1 MFASLNVLKE
11 LQKHYE
17 TNPKDPLKGI
27 IWHTQGSGKTAL
39 TYHLTKLIRDFFS
52 PLNKKTKFY
61 FIVDR
66 LDLLEQAKNEFL
78 KRGLCA
84 HEAENKEDLSQK
96 LKSSSVFENPQG
108 NDEIIVVNI
117 QKFKAPNE
125 EKSPN
130 EDLSDSAPKE
140 IVSKTELQEAA
151 KDNHD
156 LQRVFIIDE
165 AHRSYDPKGCF
176 YANLIECDKTA
187 IKIAL
192 TGTPLLEDNA
202 QDKATKNTFGDYL
215 HTYSYAESIK
225 DRHTLKLQLEIIEK
239 SYKEKLQA
247 IYRLLQESITIED
260 IEVKKETI
268 FNHERY
274 IKEMLFYIIRD
285 LLFFRLGNNDEN
297 LKAMVVCFSSKQAKL
312 ANLLFNEVQEKVLQ
326 ENPNLKILKKL
337 QSSLIL
343 HNEQEVKEKIYSFKH
358 EDTDIVFV
366 FNMLLTGFDL
376 PSLKRLYIHRELKD
390 HNLLQALAR
399 VNRSY
404 NNMSF
409 GYLIDFVGIKENYDK
424 TTDDYLKELNQFNQ
438 SDSNIKDNLKDM
450 FADRKTLEK
459 DIKNAYDDLF
469 NYPIDDIEGMTSA
482 IVSMSEMN
490 ELLKVSRAINTLKE
504 RYNLIRTS
512 NDEKILSL
520 KEKMDIEK
528 ISKISSMLHKKAKQ
542 LHALKNINEPK
553 NPNDLIVLEDLIALL
568 DFKIEFKESKE
579 LHFKERE
586 EISAKQK
593 QAKEMLEKIPD
604 QQDKEIQKF
613 YKDFNKDEKE
623 DFFITLTDKRLPKLA
638 YDELLSYLFEKH
650 FNDNDL
656 HLKLDIIFNR
666 ISSNNAELFNTT
678 STDKTTIAL
687 FESISPYVNEESK
700 RANFTRVLLDKLK
713 KFNFKQAFLNL
724 QNQQGYD
731 FFAPIFE
738 YLIKDYNNNSGGK
751 YAEYYTPL
759 SIASII
765 AKLLIDEP
773 TQSVKIYDPSAGTGT
788 LLMALAHQIGTD
800 SCTLYAQDISQK
812 SLRML
817 KLNLILNDL
826 THSLKNAI
834 EGNTLTNPYHSK
846 ECKGKMDYIVSN
858 PPFKLD
864 FSNEHAEISQN
875 KNDFFLG
882 VPNIPKNDKSKM
894 PIYTLFFQHC
904 LNMLSNKGK
913 GAIIVPTGF
922 ISAKSGIENKIV
934 RHLVD
939 EKLVYGVVC
948 MPSQVFANTSTNVS
962 IIFFQKTPS
971 AKEVVLIDASKL
983 GEEYTENKNKKT
995 RLRTSDIDLILETF
1009 NNKTPKAD
1017 FCALVSF
1024 DEITEKNYSL
1034 NPGQYFII
1042 EDTSEKISQAEFE
1055 NLMQQ
1060 YSSELTSLFDE
1071 SQSLQQEI
1079 LETLKGVRFE

>member
-39 TYHLTKLIRDFFS
+39 TYHLTKLIKDFFN
-52 PLNKKTKFY
+52 PLGKKTKFY

-78 KRGLCA
+78 KRGLCV

-125 EKSPN
+125 EKAPN
-130 EDLSDSAPKE
+130 EDPSSAPKE
-140 IVSKTELQEAA
+140 IISKTELQESVQ
-151 KDNHD
+151 NSRN

-202 QDKATKNTFGDYL
+202 QDKATKNTFGNYL

-239 SYKEKLQA
+239 SYKEKLQE
-247 IYRLLQESITIED
+247 IYHLLQESITIED

-274 IKEMLFYIIRD
+274 IKEMLYYIIRD
-285 LLFFRLGNNDEN
+285 LLNFRRVNNDEN
-297 LKAMVVCFSSKQAKL
+297 LKAMIICFSSAQAKL

-326 ENPNLKILKKL
+326 ENPNLRILNKL

-343 HNEQEVKEKIYSFKH
+343 HDEQEVKEKIYSFKH

-404 NNMSF
+404 KNMSF

-438 SDSNIKDNLKDM
+438 SDSNIKDDLKDM
-450 FADRKTLEK
+450 FADRNILEK
-459 DIKNAYDDLF
+459 DIKNAYDALF
-469 NYPIDDIEGMTSA
+469 NYPIDNIEAMTSA
-482 IVSMSEMN
+482 IVSMSAMN

-520 KEKMDIEK
+520 KEKIDIEK
-528 ISKISSMLHKKAKQ
+528 ISKISSMLHQKAKH

-553 NPNDLIVLEDLIALL
+553 NPNDLITLEDLIALL
-568 DFKIEFKESKE
+568 DFKIEFKERKE
-579 LHFKERE
+579 LRFKEQE

-593 QAKEMLEKIPD
+593 QAKEILEKIPD
-604 QQDKEIQKF
+604 QQDKEIQKIS
-613 YKDFNKDEKE
+613 KDLSKLIQEPLTNHNFEEISHSYDAIISQLKQHKE
-623 DFFITLTDKRLPKLA
+623 QTTH
-638 YDELLSYLFEKH
+638 LLNQY
-650 FNDNDL
+650 DNDL
-656 HLKLDIIFNR
+656 SYAITHKRLHKRLMEQNISKGIFTLLSALKKALDAR
-666 ISSNNAELFNTT
+666 ISKRQEIL
-678 STDKTTIAL
+678 
-687 FESISPYVNEESK
+687 NEE
-700 RANFTRVLLDKLK
+700 T
-713 KFNFKQAFLNL
+713 
-724 QNQQGYD
+724 
-731 FFAPIFE
+731 
-738 YLIKDYNNNSGGK
+738 
-751 YAEYYTPL
+751 T
-759 SIASII
+759 
-765 AKLLIDEP
+765 
-773 TQSVKIYDPSAGTGT
+773 
-788 LLMALAHQIGTD
+788 
-800 SCTLYAQDISQK
+800 
-812 SLRML
+812 
-817 KLNLILNDL
+817 
-826 THSLKNAI
+826 LKNAI
-834 EGNTLTNPYHSK
+834 K
-846 ECKGKMDYIVSN
+846 
-858 PPFKLD
+858 
-864 FSNEHAEISQN
+864 AELRDAFN
-875 KNDFFLG
+875 KNPSLKDLEKEKEF
-882 VPNIPKNDKSKM
+882 ITQ
-894 PIYTLFFQHC
+894 TLF
-904 LNMLSNKGK
+904 N
-913 GAIIVPTGF
+913 
-922 ISAKSGIENKIV
+922 
-934 RHLVD
+934 
-939 EKLVYGVVC
+939 
-948 MPSQVFANTSTNVS
+948 
-962 IIFFQKTPS
+962 
-971 AKEVVLIDASKL
+971 
-983 GEEYTENKNKKT
+983 
-995 RLRTSDIDLILETF
+995 
-1009 NNKTPKAD
+1009 
-1017 FCALVSF
+1017 
-1024 DEITEKNYSL
+1024 
-1034 NPGQYFII
+1034 
-1042 EDTSEKISQAEFE
+1042 
-1055 NLMQQ
+1055 
-1060 YSSELTSLFDE
+1060 ELTQNHHQGNLHA
-1071 SQSLQQEI
+1071 
-1079 LETLKGVRFE
+1079 

>member
-39 TYHLTKLIRDFFS
+39 TYHLTKLIKDFFS

-66 LDLLEQAKNEFL
+66 LDLLEQAKNEFS
-78 KRGLCA
+78 KRGLCV
-84 HEAENKEDLSQK
+84 HEAESKEDLSQK
-96 LKSSSVFENPQG
+96 LKNSSVFEGSQG

-125 EKSPN
+125 EKAPN
-130 EDLSDSAPKE
+130 EDPSSTPKE
-140 IVSKTELQEAA
+140 IISKTELQEAT
-151 KDNHD
+151 KNSHD

-187 IKIAL
+187 VKIAL

-202 QDKATKNTFGDYL
+202 QDKATKKTFGNYL

-225 DRHTLKLQLEIIEK
+225 DRHTLKLQLESIET

-274 IKEMLFYIIRD
+274 IKEMLSYIIRD
-285 LLFFRLGNNDEN
+285 LLSFRRVNNDEN
-297 LKAMVVCFSSKQAKL
+297 LKAMVVCFSSAQAKL
-312 ANLLFNEVQEKVLQ
+312 ANLFFNEVQEKVLQ
-326 ENPNLKILKKL
+326 ENPNLRILKKL

-343 HNEQEVKEKIYSFKH
+343 HDEQEVKEKIYSFKH
-358 EDTDIVFV
+358 KDTDIVFV

-376 PSLKRLYIHRELKD
+376 PNLKRLYIHRELKD

-450 FADRKTLEK
+450 FADRETLEK

-469 NYPIDDIEGMTSA
+469 NYPIDDIEAMTSA
-482 IVSMSEMN
+482 IVSISEMN

-528 ISKISSMLHKKAKQ
+528 INKISSMLHQKVKH

-553 NPNDLIVLEDLIALL
+553 NPNDLMILEDLIALL
-568 DFKIEFKESKE
+568 DFKIEFKERKE
-579 LHFKERE
+579 LRFKEQE

-593 QAKEMLEKIPD
+593 QAKEILEKIPD

-613 YKDFNKDEKE
+613 YKDFSKLLQTTATSQNFEEISHSYDAIISQLQQHKEQTTNLLNKYNNDRAYV
-623 DFFITLTDKRLPKLA
+623 ITHKRLHNRLMEENISKGIFT
-638 YDELLSYLFEKH
+638 LLSA
-650 FNDNDL
+650 
-656 HLKLDIIFNR
+656 LKKALDAR
-666 ISSNNAELFNTT
+666 IS
-678 STDKTTIAL
+678 
-687 FESISPYVNEESK
+687 K
-700 RANFTRVLLDKLK
+700 R
-713 KFNFKQAFLNL
+713 
-724 QNQQGYD
+724 
-731 FFAPIFE
+731 
-738 YLIKDYNNNSGGK
+738 
-751 YAEYYTPL
+751 
-759 SIASII
+759 
-765 AKLLIDEP
+765 
-773 TQSVKIYDPSAGTGT
+773 
-788 LLMALAHQIGTD
+788 
-800 SCTLYAQDISQK
+800 
-812 SLRML
+812 
-817 KLNLILNDL
+817 
-826 THSLKNAI
+826 
-834 EGNTLTNPYHSK
+834 
-846 ECKGKMDYIVSN
+846 
-858 PPFKLD
+858 
-864 FSNEHAEISQN
+864 
-875 KNDFFLG
+875 
-882 VPNIPKNDKSKM
+882 
-894 PIYTLFFQHC
+894 
-904 LNMLSNKGK
+904 
-913 GAIIVPTGF
+913 
-922 ISAKSGIENKIV
+922 
-934 RHLVD
+934 
-939 EKLVYGVVC
+939 
-948 MPSQVFANTSTNVS
+948 
-962 IIFFQKTPS
+962 
-971 AKEVVLIDASKL
+971 
-983 GEEYTENKNKKT
+983 
-995 RLRTSDIDLILETF
+995 
-1009 NNKTPKAD
+1009 
-1017 FCALVSF
+1017 
-1024 DEITEKNYSL
+1024 
-1034 NPGQYFII
+1034 
-1042 EDTSEKISQAEFE
+1042 
-1055 NLMQQ
+1055 
-1060 YSSELTSLFDE
+1060 
-1071 SQSLQQEI
+1071 QEI
-1079 LETLKGVRFE
+1079 LNEETTLKTAIKAELRDAFNKNPSLKDLEKEKEFIAQTLFNELTQNHHQGNLHA

>member
-1 MFASLNVLKE
+1 IFPPPPPENEQNYQNHRSLEEIQKRILKEFNLKDTDTLESPKDATTNPFLTSFCSHKRLCFILKYGISFLEEKSEFKKHLWRYAQMFASLNVLKE

-66 LDLLEQAKNEFL
+66 LDLLEQAKNEFS
-78 KRGLCA
+78 KRGLCV

-96 LKSSSVFENPQG
+96 LKNSNVFEGPQG

-117 QKFKAPNE
+117 QKFKSPNE
-125 EKSPN
+125 EKAPN
-130 EDLSDSAPKE
+130 EDPSSAPKE
-140 IVSKTELQEAA
+140 IISKTELQEAT

-187 IKIAL
+187 VKIAL

-202 QDKATKNTFGDYL
+202 QDKATKKTFGNYL

-274 IKEMLFYIIRD
+274 IKEMLYYIIRD
-285 LLFFRLGNNDEN
+285 LLDFRRVNNDEN
-297 LKAMVVCFSSKQAKL
+297 LKAMVICFSSAQAKL
-312 ANLLFNEVQEKVLQ
+312 ANLFFNEVQEKVLQ
-326 ENPNLKILKKL
+326 ENPNLRILKKL

-343 HNEQEVKEKIYSFKH
+343 HDEQEVKEKIYSFKH

-438 SDSNIKDNLKDM
+438 SDFNIKDNLKDM
-450 FADRKTLEK
+450 FADHETLEK

-469 NYPIDDIEGMTSA
+469 NYPIDDVEDMTSA
-482 IVSMSEMN
+482 IVSISEMN
-490 ELLKVSRAINTLKE
+490 ELLKVSQAINTLKE
-504 RYNLIRTS
+504 RYNLIRAS
-512 NDEKILSL
+512 SDEKILSL

-528 ISKISSMLHKKAKQ
+528 ISKISSMLSKKAKQ

-553 NPNDLIVLEDLIALL
+553 NPNDLIILEDLIALL

-579 LHFKERE
+579 LRFKEKE
-586 EISAKQK
+586 EISAKYK

-604 QQDKEIQKF
+604 KQDKEIQKISKELSKLIQEPLTNHNF
-613 YKDFNKDEKE
+613 DGISHSYSVIISQLKQHKEQTTNLLNKYNNDRAYV
-623 DFFITLTDKRLPKLA
+623 ITHKHLHNRLMEENISKGIFT
-638 YDELLSYLFEKH
+638 LL
-650 FNDNDL
+650 
-656 HLKLDIIFNR
+656 
-666 ISSNNAELFNTT
+666 NA
-678 STDKTTIAL
+678 
-687 FESISPYVNEESK
+687 
-700 RANFTRVLLDKLK
+700 LK
-713 KFNFKQAFLNL
+713 KALDARIFK
-724 QNQQGYD
+724 
-731 FFAPIFE
+731 
-738 YLIKDYNNNSGGK
+738 
-751 YAEYYTPL
+751 
-759 SIASII
+759 
-765 AKLLIDEP
+765 
-773 TQSVKIYDPSAGTGT
+773 
-788 LLMALAHQIGTD
+788 
-800 SCTLYAQDISQK
+800 
-812 SLRML
+812 R
-817 KLNLILNDL
+817 
-826 THSLKNAI
+826 
-834 EGNTLTNPYHSK
+834 
-846 ECKGKMDYIVSN
+846 
-858 PPFKLD
+858 
-864 FSNEHAEISQN
+864 
-875 KNDFFLG
+875 
-882 VPNIPKNDKSKM
+882 
-894 PIYTLFFQHC
+894 
-904 LNMLSNKGK
+904 
-913 GAIIVPTGF
+913 
-922 ISAKSGIENKIV
+922 
-934 RHLVD
+934 
-939 EKLVYGVVC
+939 
-948 MPSQVFANTSTNVS
+948 
-962 IIFFQKTPS
+962 
-971 AKEVVLIDASKL
+971 
-983 GEEYTENKNKKT
+983 
-995 RLRTSDIDLILETF
+995 
-1009 NNKTPKAD
+1009 
-1017 FCALVSF
+1017 
-1024 DEITEKNYSL
+1024 
-1034 NPGQYFII
+1034 
-1042 EDTSEKISQAEFE
+1042 
-1055 NLMQQ
+1055 
-1060 YSSELTSLFDE
+1060 
-1071 SQSLQQEI
+1071 QEI
-1079 LETLKGVRFE
+1079 LNEETTLKTAIKIELRDAFKENPSLKDLKKEKEFIAQTLFNELTQNHHQGNLNA

>member
-78 KRGLCA
+78 KRGLCV

-96 LKSSSVFENPQG
+96 LKNSSVFEGPQG

-125 EKSPN
+125 EKAPN
-130 EDLSDSAPKE
+130 EDPSSAPKE
-140 IVSKTELQEAA
+140 IISKTELQEAT

-202 QDKATKNTFGDYL
+202 QDKATKKTFGNYL

-225 DRHTLKLQLEIIEK
+225 DRHTLKLQLENIET
-239 SYKEKLQA
+239 SYKEKLQE

-274 IKEMLFYIIRD
+274 IKEMLYYIIRD
-285 LLFFRLGNNDEN
+285 LLNFRRVNNDEN
-297 LKAMVVCFSSKQAKL
+297 LKAMVICFSSAQAKL

-326 ENPNLKILKKL
+326 ENPNLKILNKL

-343 HNEQEVKEKIYSFKH
+343 HDEQEVKEKIHSFKH
-358 EDTDIVFV
+358 ENTDIVFV

-404 NNMSF
+404 KNMSF

-450 FADRKTLEK
+450 FADREVLEK

-469 NYPIDDIEGMTSA
+469 NYPIDDIEDMTSA
-482 IVSMSEMN
+482 IVSINEMN
-490 ELLKVSRAINTLKE
+490 ELLKVSHAINTLKE

-512 NDEKILSL
+512 SDEKILSL
-520 KEKMDIEK
+520 KEKIDIEK
-528 ISKISSMLHKKAKQ
+528 ISKISSMLSKKAKQ
-542 LHALKNINEPK
+542 LHALKNINGPK
-553 NPNDLIVLEDLIALL
+553 NPNDLMILEDLIALL
-568 DFKIEFKESKE
+568 DFKIEFKERKE
-579 LHFKERE
+579 LRFKERE
-586 EISAKQK
+586 EISAKYK

-604 QQDKEIQKF
+604 KQDKEIQKIS
-613 YKDFNKDEKE
+613 KDLSKLIQEPLTNDNFDGISHSYSAIISQLQQYNQQTTNLLNKYNNDRAYV
-623 DFFITLTDKRLPKLA
+623 ITHKRLHNRLMEENISKGIFT
-638 YDELLSYLFEKH
+638 LLSA
-650 FNDNDL
+650 
-656 HLKLDIIFNR
+656 LKKALDAR
-666 ISSNNAELFNTT
+666 IS
-678 STDKTTIAL
+678 
-687 FESISPYVNEESK
+687 K
-700 RANFTRVLLDKLK
+700 R
-713 KFNFKQAFLNL
+713 
-724 QNQQGYD
+724 
-731 FFAPIFE
+731 
-738 YLIKDYNNNSGGK
+738 
-751 YAEYYTPL
+751 
-759 SIASII
+759 
-765 AKLLIDEP
+765 
-773 TQSVKIYDPSAGTGT
+773 
-788 LLMALAHQIGTD
+788 
-800 SCTLYAQDISQK
+800 
-812 SLRML
+812 
-817 KLNLILNDL
+817 
-826 THSLKNAI
+826 
-834 EGNTLTNPYHSK
+834 
-846 ECKGKMDYIVSN
+846 
-858 PPFKLD
+858 
-864 FSNEHAEISQN
+864 
-875 KNDFFLG
+875 
-882 VPNIPKNDKSKM
+882 
-894 PIYTLFFQHC
+894 
-904 LNMLSNKGK
+904 
-913 GAIIVPTGF
+913 
-922 ISAKSGIENKIV
+922 
-934 RHLVD
+934 
-939 EKLVYGVVC
+939 
-948 MPSQVFANTSTNVS
+948 
-962 IIFFQKTPS
+962 
-971 AKEVVLIDASKL
+971 
-983 GEEYTENKNKKT
+983 
-995 RLRTSDIDLILETF
+995 
-1009 NNKTPKAD
+1009 
-1017 FCALVSF
+1017 
-1024 DEITEKNYSL
+1024 
-1034 NPGQYFII
+1034 
-1042 EDTSEKISQAEFE
+1042 
-1055 NLMQQ
+1055 
-1060 YSSELTSLFDE
+1060 
-1071 SQSLQQEI
+1071 QEI
-1079 LETLKGVRFE
+1079 LNEEATLKTAIKVELRDAFKENPSLKDLQKEEKFIAQTLFNELTQNHHQGNLNA

>member
-78 KRGLCA
+78 KRGLCV

-96 LKSSSVFENPQG
+96 LKNSSVFEGPQG

-125 EKSPN
+125 EKAPN
-130 EDLSDSAPKE
+130 EDLSSAPKE
-140 IVSKTELQEAA
+140 IISKTELQEAT
-151 KDNHD
+151 KDSHD

-187 IKIAL
+187 VKIAL

-202 QDKATKNTFGDYL
+202 QDKATKNTFGNYL
-215 HTYSYAESIK
+215 HTYSYTESIK

-260 IEVKKETI
+260 MEVKKERI

-297 LKAMVVCFSSKQAKL
+297 LKAMVVCFSSAQARL
-312 ANLLFNEVQEKVLQ
+312 ANLFFNEVQEKVLQ
-326 ENPNLKILKKL
+326 ENPNLRILNKL

-343 HNEQEVKEKIYSFKH
+343 HDEQEVKEKIHSFKH

-376 PSLKRLYIHRELKD
+376 PNLKRLYIHRELKD

-404 NNMSF
+404 KNMSF
-409 GYLIDFVGIKENYDK
+409 GYLIDFIGIKENYDK
-424 TTDDYLKELNQFNQ
+424 TTDDYLKELNRFNQ

-450 FADRKTLEK
+450 FADRNILEK

-469 NYPIDDIEGMTSA
+469 DYPIDDIEAMTSA
-482 IVSMSEMN
+482 IVGMSEMN

-528 ISKISSMLHKKAKQ
+528 INKISSMLSKKAKQ

-553 NPNDLIVLEDLIALL
+553 NPNDLMILEDLIALL
-568 DFKIEFKESKE
+568 DFKIEFKERKE
-579 LHFKERE
+579 LRFKEQE
-586 EISAKQK
+586 EISAKYK
-593 QAKEMLEKIPD
+593 QAKEILEKIPD
-604 QQDKEIQKF
+604 KQDKEIQKI
-613 YKDFNKDEKE
+613 YKELSKLIQEPLTNHNFDGISHSYSVIISQLKQHKE
-623 DFFITLTDKRLPKLA
+623 QTTNLLSKYNNDLSYAITHKRLHDRLMEENISKGIFT
-638 YDELLSYLFEKH
+638 LLSA
-650 FNDNDL
+650 
-656 HLKLDIIFNR
+656 LKKALDER
-666 ISSNNAELFNTT
+666 IS
-678 STDKTTIAL
+678 
-687 FESISPYVNEESK
+687 K
-700 RANFTRVLLDKLK
+700 R
-713 KFNFKQAFLNL
+713 
-724 QNQQGYD
+724 
-731 FFAPIFE
+731 
-738 YLIKDYNNNSGGK
+738 
-751 YAEYYTPL
+751 
-759 SIASII
+759 
-765 AKLLIDEP
+765 
-773 TQSVKIYDPSAGTGT
+773 
-788 LLMALAHQIGTD
+788 
-800 SCTLYAQDISQK
+800 
-812 SLRML
+812 
-817 KLNLILNDL
+817 
-826 THSLKNAI
+826 
-834 EGNTLTNPYHSK
+834 
-846 ECKGKMDYIVSN
+846 
-858 PPFKLD
+858 
-864 FSNEHAEISQN
+864 
-875 KNDFFLG
+875 
-882 VPNIPKNDKSKM
+882 
-894 PIYTLFFQHC
+894 
-904 LNMLSNKGK
+904 
-913 GAIIVPTGF
+913 
-922 ISAKSGIENKIV
+922 
-934 RHLVD
+934 
-939 EKLVYGVVC
+939 
-948 MPSQVFANTSTNVS
+948 
-962 IIFFQKTPS
+962 
-971 AKEVVLIDASKL
+971 
-983 GEEYTENKNKKT
+983 
-995 RLRTSDIDLILETF
+995 
-1009 NNKTPKAD
+1009 
-1017 FCALVSF
+1017 
-1024 DEITEKNYSL
+1024 
-1034 NPGQYFII
+1034 
-1042 EDTSEKISQAEFE
+1042 
-1055 NLMQQ
+1055 
-1060 YSSELTSLFDE
+1060 
-1071 SQSLQQEI
+1071 QEI
-1079 LETLKGVRFE
+1079 LNEEYYLKTAIKVELRDAFNKNPSLKDLKKEEELIVQTLFNELTQNHHQGNPHAQ

>member
-125 EKSPN
+125 EKAPN
-130 EDLSDSAPKE
+130 EDLSNSTPKE
-140 IVSKTELQEAA
+140 IISKTELQEAT

-202 QDKATKNTFGDYL
+202 QDKATRNTFGNYL

-225 DRHTLKLQLEIIEK
+225 DRHTLKLQLESIET
-239 SYKEKLQA
+239 SYKEKLQE

-260 IEVKKETI
+260 IEVKKEFI
-268 FNHERY
+268 FNHEKY
-274 IKEMLFYIIRD
+274 IKEMLYYIIRD
-285 LLFFRLGNNDEN
+285 LLNFRRVNNDEH
-297 LKAMVVCFSSKQAKL
+297 LKAMVVCFSSAQAKL
-312 ANLLFNEVQEKVLQ
+312 ANCLFNEVQEKVLQ
-326 ENPNLKILKKL
+326 ENPNLKILNKL

-343 HNEQEVKEKIYSFKH
+343 HDEQEVKEKIHSFKH

-376 PSLKRLYIHRELKD
+376 PNLKRLYIHRELKD

-409 GYLIDFVGIKENYDK
+409 GYLIDFVGIQENFDK
-424 TTDDYLKELNQFNQ
+424 TTDDYLKELNRFNQ
-438 SDSNIKDNLKDM
+438 SGANSDSNIKDI
-450 FADRKTLEK
+450 FADRNILEE

-469 NYPIDDIEGMTSA
+469 DYPIDNIESMTSA
-482 IVSMSEMN
+482 IVSMSAMN
-490 ELLKVSRAINTLKE
+490 ELVKVSRAINTLKE

-528 ISKISSMLHKKAKQ
+528 IHKISSILSQKAKQ
-542 LHALKNINEPK
+542 LYALKNINELK

-568 DFKIEFKESKE
+568 DFKIEFKERKE
-579 LHFKERE
+579 LRFKEQE
-586 EISAKQK
+586 EISTKQK
-593 QAKEMLEKIPD
+593 QAKEILEKIPD

-613 YKDFNKDEKE
+613 YKDFSKLLQTPATSQNFEEISHSYDAIISQLKQHKEQTTHLLNK
-623 DFFITLTDKRLPKLA
+623 
-638 YDELLSYLFEKH
+638 Y
-650 FNDNDL
+650 DNDL
-656 HLKLDIIFNR
+656 AYAITHKRLHKRLMEQCIYNPAGIFTLLSTLKSTIDAR
-666 ISSNNAELFNTT
+666 ISKRQEIL
-678 STDKTTIAL
+678 
-687 FESISPYVNEESK
+687 NEE
-700 RANFTRVLLDKLK
+700 
-713 KFNFKQAFLNL
+713 
-724 QNQQGYD
+724 
-731 FFAPIFE
+731 
-738 YLIKDYNNNSGGK
+738 DY
-751 YAEYYTPL
+751 
-759 SIASII
+759 
-765 AKLLIDEP
+765 
-773 TQSVKIYDPSAGTGT
+773 
-788 LLMALAHQIGTD
+788 
-800 SCTLYAQDISQK
+800 
-812 SLRML
+812 
-817 KLNLILNDL
+817 
-826 THSLKNAI
+826 LKNAI
-834 EGNTLTNPYHSK
+834 KLELNNAFKENPSLKDLEK
-846 ECKGKMDYIVSN
+846 EKELIV
-858 PPFKLD
+858 
-864 FSNEHAEISQN
+864 Q
-875 KNDFFLG
+875 
-882 VPNIPKNDKSKM
+882 
-894 PIYTLFFQHC
+894 TLFNELQNHHQ
-904 LNMLSNKGK
+904 G
-913 GAIIVPTGF
+913 
-922 ISAKSGIENKIV
+922 
-934 RHLVD
+934 
-939 EKLVYGVVC
+939 
-948 MPSQVFANTSTNVS
+948 
-962 IIFFQKTPS
+962 
-971 AKEVVLIDASKL
+971 
-983 GEEYTENKNKKT
+983 
-995 RLRTSDIDLILETF
+995 
-1009 NNKTPKAD
+1009 
-1017 FCALVSF
+1017 
-1024 DEITEKNYSL
+1024 
-1034 NPGQYFII
+1034 
-1042 EDTSEKISQAEFE
+1042 
-1055 NLMQQ
+1055 NLHA
-1060 YSSELTSLFDE
+1060 
-1071 SQSLQQEI
+1071 
-1079 LETLKGVRFE
+1079 

>member
-11 LQKHYE
+11 LQKHYG

-52 PLNKKTKFY
+52 QSNLNKKTKFY

-78 KRGLCA
+78 KRGLCV

-96 LKSSSVFENPQG
+96 LKNSSVFEGPQG

-125 EKSPN
+125 EKAPN
-130 EDLSDSAPKE
+130 EDPSSAPKE
-140 IVSKTELQEAA
+140 IISKTELQEAT

-192 TGTPLLEDNA
+192 TGTPLLENNA
-202 QDKATKNTFGDYL
+202 QDKATKKTFGNYL

-274 IKEMLFYIIRD
+274 IKEILSYIIRD

-297 LKAMVVCFSSKQAKL
+297 LKAMVVCSSSAQAKL
-312 ANLLFNEVQEKVLQ
+312 ANLLFNEVQEQVLQ
-326 ENPNLKILKKL
+326 ENPNLRILKKL

-343 HNEQEVKEKIYSFKH
+343 HDEQEVKEKIYSFKH

-376 PSLKRLYIHRELKD
+376 PNLKRLYIHRELKD

-399 VNRSY
+399 VNRPY
-404 NNMSF
+404 HNMSF

-424 TTDDYLKELNQFNQ
+424 TTDDYLKELNRFNQ
-438 SDSNIKDNLKDM
+438 SDSNIQDNLKDM
-450 FADRKTLEK
+450 FADRETLEK

-469 NYPIDDIEGMTSA
+469 NYPIDDVEAMTSA
-482 IVSMSEMN
+482 IVSISEMN
-490 ELLKVSRAINTLKE
+490 ELLKVSHAINTLKE
-504 RYNLIRTS
+504 CYNLIRTS

-553 NPNDLIVLEDLIALL
+553 NPNDLMILEDLIALL

-579 LHFKERE
+579 LHFKEQE
-586 EISAKQK
+586 EISTKYK

-604 QQDKEIQKF
+604 KQDKEVQKISKELSKLIQEPLTNHNF
-613 YKDFNKDEKE
+613 DGISHSYSVIISQLQQYNQQTTNLLNKYNNDRAYV
-623 DFFITLTDKRLPKLA
+623 ITHKRLHNRLMEENISKGIFT
-638 YDELLSYLFEKH
+638 LLS
-650 FNDNDL
+650 
-656 HLKLDIIFNR
+656 
-666 ISSNNAELFNTT
+666 A
-678 STDKTTIAL
+678 
-687 FESISPYVNEESK
+687 
-700 RANFTRVLLDKLK
+700 LK
-713 KFNFKQAFLNL
+713 KALDARIFK
-724 QNQQGYD
+724 
-731 FFAPIFE
+731 
-738 YLIKDYNNNSGGK
+738 
-751 YAEYYTPL
+751 
-759 SIASII
+759 
-765 AKLLIDEP
+765 
-773 TQSVKIYDPSAGTGT
+773 
-788 LLMALAHQIGTD
+788 
-800 SCTLYAQDISQK
+800 
-812 SLRML
+812 R
-817 KLNLILNDL
+817 
-826 THSLKNAI
+826 
-834 EGNTLTNPYHSK
+834 
-846 ECKGKMDYIVSN
+846 
-858 PPFKLD
+858 
-864 FSNEHAEISQN
+864 
-875 KNDFFLG
+875 
-882 VPNIPKNDKSKM
+882 
-894 PIYTLFFQHC
+894 
-904 LNMLSNKGK
+904 
-913 GAIIVPTGF
+913 
-922 ISAKSGIENKIV
+922 
-934 RHLVD
+934 
-939 EKLVYGVVC
+939 
-948 MPSQVFANTSTNVS
+948 
-962 IIFFQKTPS
+962 
-971 AKEVVLIDASKL
+971 
-983 GEEYTENKNKKT
+983 
-995 RLRTSDIDLILETF
+995 
-1009 NNKTPKAD
+1009 
-1017 FCALVSF
+1017 
-1024 DEITEKNYSL
+1024 
-1034 NPGQYFII
+1034 
-1042 EDTSEKISQAEFE
+1042 
-1055 NLMQQ
+1055 
-1060 YSSELTSLFDE
+1060 
-1071 SQSLQQEI
+1071 QEI
-1079 LETLKGVRFE
+1079 LNEEDTLKTAIKAELRDAFKEYPSLKDLEKEKEFITQTLFNELPKNYNQGNLNAK

>member
-17 TNPKDPLKGI
+17 KNPKDPLKGI

-52 PLNKKTKFY
+52 QSNLNKKTKFY

-78 KRGLCA
+78 KRGLCV
-84 HEAENKEDLSQK
+84 HETENKEDLSQK
-96 LKSSSVFENPQG
+96 LKNSSVFEGPQG

-125 EKSPN
+125 EKAPN
-130 EDLSDSAPKE
+130 EDPSNSAPKE
-140 IVSKTELQEAA
+140 IISKTELQEAT

-202 QDKATKNTFGDYL
+202 QDKATKKTFGGYL
-215 HTYSYAESIK
+215 HTYSCAESIK

-247 IYRLLQESITIED
+247 IYRLLQESITIENT
-260 IEVKKETI
+260 EVKKETI

-274 IKEMLFYIIRD
+274 IKEMLSYIIRD
-285 LLFFRLGNNDEN
+285 LLNFRRVNNDEN
-297 LKAMVVCFSSKQAKL
+297 LKAENLKAMVICFSSAQAKL

-326 ENPNLKILKKL
+326 ENPNLKILKKQL

-343 HNEQEVKEKIYSFKH
+343 HDEQEVKEKIYSFKH
-358 EDTDIVFV
+358 ENTDIVFV

-376 PSLKRLYIHRELKD
+376 PNLKRLYIHRELKD

-450 FADRKTLEK
+450 FADREVLEK

-469 NYPIDDIEGMTSA
+469 DYPIDDVEAMTSA
-482 IVSMSEMN
+482 IVSISEMN
-490 ELLKVSRAINTLKE
+490 ELLKVSHAINTLKE

-512 NDEKILSL
+512 SDEKILSL

-528 ISKISSMLHKKAKQ
+528 ISKISSMLSKKAKQ

-579 LHFKERE
+579 LHFKEKE
-586 EISAKQK
+586 EISAKYK

-604 QQDKEIQKF
+604 KQDKEIQKISKELSKLLQEPLTNHNF
-613 YKDFNKDEKE
+613 DGISHSYSVIISQLEQHKEQTTNLLNKYNNDRAYV
-623 DFFITLTDKRLPKLA
+623 ITHKRLHNRLMEENISKGIFT
-638 YDELLSYLFEKH
+638 LLSA
-650 FNDNDL
+650 
-656 HLKLDIIFNR
+656 LKKALDAR
-666 ISSNNAELFNTT
+666 IS
-678 STDKTTIAL
+678 
-687 FESISPYVNEESK
+687 K
-700 RANFTRVLLDKLK
+700 R
-713 KFNFKQAFLNL
+713 
-724 QNQQGYD
+724 
-731 FFAPIFE
+731 
-738 YLIKDYNNNSGGK
+738 
-751 YAEYYTPL
+751 
-759 SIASII
+759 
-765 AKLLIDEP
+765 
-773 TQSVKIYDPSAGTGT
+773 
-788 LLMALAHQIGTD
+788 
-800 SCTLYAQDISQK
+800 
-812 SLRML
+812 
-817 KLNLILNDL
+817 
-826 THSLKNAI
+826 
-834 EGNTLTNPYHSK
+834 
-846 ECKGKMDYIVSN
+846 
-858 PPFKLD
+858 
-864 FSNEHAEISQN
+864 
-875 KNDFFLG
+875 
-882 VPNIPKNDKSKM
+882 
-894 PIYTLFFQHC
+894 
-904 LNMLSNKGK
+904 
-913 GAIIVPTGF
+913 
-922 ISAKSGIENKIV
+922 
-934 RHLVD
+934 
-939 EKLVYGVVC
+939 
-948 MPSQVFANTSTNVS
+948 
-962 IIFFQKTPS
+962 
-971 AKEVVLIDASKL
+971 
-983 GEEYTENKNKKT
+983 
-995 RLRTSDIDLILETF
+995 
-1009 NNKTPKAD
+1009 
-1017 FCALVSF
+1017 
-1024 DEITEKNYSL
+1024 
-1034 NPGQYFII
+1034 
-1042 EDTSEKISQAEFE
+1042 
-1055 NLMQQ
+1055 
-1060 YSSELTSLFDE
+1060 
-1071 SQSLQQEI
+1071 QEI
-1079 LETLKGVRFE
+1079 LNEETTLKTAIKVELRDAFKEYPSLKDLKKETEFIVQTLFNELTQNHHQGNLNA

>member
-66 LDLLEQAKNEFL
+66 LDLLEQAKNEFS
-78 KRGLCA
+78 KRGLCVY
-84 HEAENKEDLSQK
+84 EAENKEDLSQK
-96 LKSSSVFENPQG
+96 LKNSRVFEGSQG

-125 EKSPN
+125 EKAPN
-130 EDLSDSAPKE
+130 EDPSDSMPKE
-140 IVSKTELQEAA
+140 IISKTELQEAA

-202 QDKATKNTFGDYL
+202 QDKATKKTFGDYL

-274 IKEMLFYIIRD
+274 IKEMLSYIIRD
-285 LLFFRLGNNDEN
+285 LLNFRRVNNDEN
-297 LKAMVVCFSSKQAKL
+297 LKAMVICFSSTQAKL

-326 ENPNLKILKKL
+326 ENPNLRILKKQL

-343 HNEQEVKEKIYSFKH
+343 HDEQEVKEKICSFKH
-358 EDTDIVFV
+358 KDTDIVFV

-376 PSLKRLYIHRELKD
+376 PNLKRLYIHRELKD

-399 VNRSY
+399 ANRPY
-404 NNMSF
+404 HNMSF

-438 SDSNIKDNLKDM
+438 GDSNIKDNLKDM
-450 FADRKTLEK
+450 FADREVLEK

-469 NYPIDDIEGMTSA
+469 DYPIDDIEDMTST
-482 IVSMSEMN
+482 IVSISGMN
-490 ELLKVSRAINTLKE
+490 ELLKVSHAINTLKE

-512 NDEKILSL
+512 SDEKILSL
-520 KEKMDIEK
+520 KEKIDIEK
-528 ISKISSMLHKKAKQ
+528 ISKISSMLSKKAKQ

-579 LHFKERE
+579 LRFKEKE
-586 EISAKQK
+586 EISAKYK

-604 QQDKEIQKF
+604 KQDKEVQKISKELSKLIQEPLTNDNFDGISHSYSAIISQLKQH
-613 YKDFNKDEKE
+613 KDQTTNLLNKYNNDRAYV
-623 DFFITLTDKRLPKLA
+623 ITHKRLHNRLMEENISKGIFT
-638 YDELLSYLFEKH
+638 LLS
-650 FNDNDL
+650 
-656 HLKLDIIFNR
+656 
-666 ISSNNAELFNTT
+666 A
-678 STDKTTIAL
+678 
-687 FESISPYVNEESK
+687 
-700 RANFTRVLLDKLK
+700 LK
-713 KFNFKQAFLNL
+713 KA
-724 QNQQGYD
+724 
-731 FFAPIFE
+731 
-738 YLIKDYNNNSGGK
+738 
-751 YAEYYTPL
+751 
-759 SIASII
+759 
-765 AKLLIDEP
+765 
-773 TQSVKIYDPSAGTGT
+773 
-788 LLMALAHQIGTD
+788 
-800 SCTLYAQDISQK
+800 
-812 SLRML
+812 
-817 KLNLILNDL
+817 
-826 THSLKNAI
+826 
-834 EGNTLTNPYHSK
+834 
-846 ECKGKMDYIVSN
+846 
-858 PPFKLD
+858 
-864 FSNEHAEISQN
+864 
-875 KNDFFLG
+875 
-882 VPNIPKNDKSKM
+882 
-894 PIYTLFFQHC
+894 
-904 LNMLSNKGK
+904 
-913 GAIIVPTGF
+913 
-922 ISAKSGIENKIV
+922 
-934 RHLVD
+934 
-939 EKLVYGVVC
+939 
-948 MPSQVFANTSTNVS
+948 
-962 IIFFQKTPS
+962 
-971 AKEVVLIDASKL
+971 IDARIFK
-983 GEEYTENKNKKT
+983 
-995 RLRTSDIDLILETF
+995 R
-1009 NNKTPKAD
+1009 
-1017 FCALVSF
+1017 
-1024 DEITEKNYSL
+1024 
-1034 NPGQYFII
+1034 
-1042 EDTSEKISQAEFE
+1042 
-1055 NLMQQ
+1055 
-1060 YSSELTSLFDE
+1060 
-1071 SQSLQQEI
+1071 QEI
-1079 LETLKGVRFE
+1079 LNEEDTLKTAIKVELRDAFNKNPSLKDLQKEEKFIAQTLFNELTQNHHQGNLNA